1 MAELGQPV
9 ISAAFTAMEK
19 QRLAQTLTS
28 AVVQQEVPTEE
39 PVQAKPKRTTKRKV
53 VD

>member
-9 ISAAFTAMEK
+9 ISAAFTAEERT
-19 QRLAQTLTS
+19 RLAQTLAS
-28 AVVQQEVPTEE
+28 EVVQQEVPTEE
-39 PVQAKPKRTTKRKV
+39 PVQVKPRRTTRRNV

>member
-1 MAELGQPV
+1 MAELWQPV
-9 ISAAFTAMEK
+9 ISAAFTAEEQK
-19 QRLAQTLTS
+19 RLAQTLTS

-39 PVQAKPKRTTKRKV
+39 PVVAKPARTTKRKV

>member
-1 MAELGQPV
+1 MAELGHPV
-9 ISAAFTAMEK
+9 ISAAFTAEER

-39 PVQAKPKRTTKRKV
+39 PVEVKPKRTRKKV

>member
-9 ISAAFTAMEK
+9 ISAAFTAEERK
-19 QRLAQTLTS
+19 RLAQTLIS

-39 PVQAKPKRTTKRKV
+39 PVQAKPRRTTKRKV

>member
-9 ISAAFTAMEK
+9 VSAAFTAAEK

-28 AVVQQEVPTEE
+28 AVVQQEVPTDE
-39 PVQAKPKRTTKRKV
+39 PVEVKPKRTTKRKV